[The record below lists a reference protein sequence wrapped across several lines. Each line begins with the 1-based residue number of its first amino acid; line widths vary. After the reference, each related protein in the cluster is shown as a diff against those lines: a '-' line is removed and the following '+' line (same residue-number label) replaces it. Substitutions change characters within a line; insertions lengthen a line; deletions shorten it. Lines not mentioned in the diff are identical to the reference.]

1 MSRFE
6 RVQSMLKREVSSII
20 HDELN
25 DPRLGFIT
33 VTKVEMTPDLR
44 YAKIFYSVFGQDEA
58 YKKTKEALDSASG
71 FIRKLV
77 GERMDLRFVPE
88 IAFKEDKSAQ
98 YSVRIQEV
106 LDQIKELN
114 EPAKSS
120 RVRKKTQ

>member
-1 MSRFE
+1 
-6 RVQSMLKREVSSII
+6 MLKREVSQIL

-44 YAKIFYSVFGQDEA
+44 YAKIFYSVLGADEA
-58 YKKTKEALDSASG
+58 YKKTKEALDSALG

-77 GERMDLRFVPE
+77 AERMRLRFVPE
-88 IAFKEDKSAQ
+88 IMFKEDKSAQ

-114 EPAKSS
+114 EPEKSS